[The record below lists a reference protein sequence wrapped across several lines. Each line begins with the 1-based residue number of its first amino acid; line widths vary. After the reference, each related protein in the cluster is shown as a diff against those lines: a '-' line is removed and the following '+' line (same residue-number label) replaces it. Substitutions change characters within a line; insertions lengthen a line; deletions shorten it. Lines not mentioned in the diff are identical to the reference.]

1 MLIKLIEIFKQPGD
15 RMRLDEVY
23 VSGDAVTSIRSD
35 NQMLSEAV
43 ELGISPDA
51 SFSRVTINEGGIART
66 IEYAI
71 LDHSPGL
78 LSFYKSTYDMKTVP
92 IVVYFEEGNTHGKV
106 IGGYTD
112 LVEHFAEKI
121 G

>member
-35 NQMLSEAV
+35 NQLLSEAV

-51 SFSRVTINEGGIART
+51 SFSRVTINEGGMART
-66 IEYAI
+66 I
-71 LDHSPGL
+71 
-78 LSFYKSTYDMKTVP
+78 T
-92 IVVYFEEGNTHGKV
+92 V
-106 IGGYTD
+106 IGSP
-112 LVEHFAEKI
+112 VEIKNKLGI
-121 G
+121 KNLLKG

>member
-35 NQMLSEAV
+35 NQLLSEAV

-51 SFSRVTINEGGIART
+51 SFSRVTINEGGMART
-66 IEYAI
+66 I
-71 LDHSPGL
+71 
-78 LSFYKSTYDMKTVP
+78 T
-92 IVVYFEEGNTHGKV
+92 V
-106 IGGYTD
+106 IGSP
-112 LVEHFAEKI
+112 VEIKNKLGI
-121 G
+121 KN

>member
-66 IEYAI
+66 I
-71 LDHSPGL
+71 
-78 LSFYKSTYDMKTVP
+78 T
-92 IVVYFEEGNTHGKV
+92 V
-106 IGGYTD
+106 IGSP
-112 LVEHFAEKI
+112 VEIKNKLGI
-121 G
+121 KNLLKG

>member
-35 NQMLSEAV
+35 NQLLSEAV

-66 IEYAI
+66 I
-71 LDHSPGL
+71 
-78 LSFYKSTYDMKTVP
+78 T
-92 IVVYFEEGNTHGKV
+92 V
-106 IGGYTD
+106 IGSP
-112 LVEHFAEKI
+112 VEIKNKLGI
-121 G
+121 KNLLKG

>member
-51 SFSRVTINEGGIART
+51 SFSRVTINEGGMART
-66 IEYAI
+66 I
-71 LDHSPGL
+71 
-78 LSFYKSTYDMKTVP
+78 T
-92 IVVYFEEGNTHGKV
+92 V
-106 IGGYTD
+106 IGSPDEIKNKLGIKN
-112 LVEHFAEKI
+112 LLK